1 MGRIEESLQMISRAA
16 ELDPVSQAI
25 LKDKGLV
32 LYYNRQY
39 DEAIEMARTTL
50 ELDPHYAAAHRL
62 LSLAY
67 QGRGQVD
74 EAIAEN
80 QKWGK
85 LTGNKIETTIT
96 LAQLYAVSGQ
106 VEEARKLIADVKRNK
121 LATEQIHRGLALVH
135 AALGEIDLAFKCLE
149 ESYEH
154 HEESI
159 LSLKVDPKVDP
170 LRSDPRFLAL
180 LKKIGVEK

>member
-1 MGRIEESLQMISRAA
+1 MPRPS
-16 ELDPVSQAI
+16 P
-25 LKDKGLV
+25 
-32 LYYNRQY
+32 
-39 DEAIEMARTTL
+39 
-50 ELDPHYAAAHRL
+50 

-67 QGRGQVD
+67 QSKEQFD

-80 QKWGK
+80 DKWGK
-85 LTGNKIETTIT
+85 LTGNKVETAIT

-106 VEEARKLIADVKRNK
+106 REEAQNLIDDVKRNK
-121 LATEQIHRGLALVH
+121 LVTEQIHRGLALVY
-135 AALGEIDLAFKCLE
+135 AALGGIDTAFNCLE
-149 ESYEH
+149 ESYEE

-159 LSLKVDPKVDP
+159 LSLKVDPKMDP

>member
-1 MGRIEESLQMISRAA
+1 
-16 ELDPVSQAI
+16 
-25 LKDKGLV
+25 
-32 LYYNRQY
+32 
-39 DEAIEMARTTL
+39 
-50 ELDPHYAAAHRL
+50 L

-67 QGRGQVD
+67 QGRKQFD

-85 LTGNKIETTIT
+85 LTGNKTETAIT
-96 LAQLYAVSGQ
+96 LAQLYAISGQ
-106 VEEARKLIADVKRNK
+106 VEEARKLIDDVKRNK
-121 LATEQIHRGLALVH
+121 LATEQIHRGLALVY
-135 AALGEIDLAFKCLE
+135 AALGEIDTAFECLE

-159 LSLKVDPKVDP
+159 LSLKVDPKMDP
-170 LRSDPRFLAL
+170 LRSDPRFLVL